1 MFRNILLAL
10 DLNAPEED
18 KGAIGFVKDH
28 IASHGDAAVHAVTVV
43 PDFQM
48 SIVGSFFPADFEK
61 KALGEAQNRLHAMT
75 DEAFGKGK
83 AQCIIAHGDIYKEII
98 RVADEIKADL
108 IVMGSGKKDV
118 GDYLLGTNAARVVR
132 HARTSVLVV
141 R

>member
-1 MFRNILLAL
+1 MFKDILLAL
-10 DLNAPEED
+10 DLNALDED

-28 IASHGDAAVHAVTVV
+28 IGSHGDATVHAVTVV

-61 KALGEAQNRLHAMT
+61 KALDEAQGRLHAAT

-83 AQCIIAHGDIYKEII
+83 AQCIIAHGNIYKEIL
-98 RVADEIKADL
+98 RVTDDIKADL
-108 IVMGSGKKDV
+108 IVMGSGTHDV

-132 HARTSVLVV
+132 HAKTSVLVV